1 MWNVVVEKIEDWGLM
16 IKISSNLQFSIFNP
30 LIFNLLILSLLTS
43 CASVAPVVKI
53 GLVAPFE
60 GQQRAV
66 GYDVIYSARLA
77 VRQINAAGG
86 IGGYRVALV
95 ALDDGGDPEL
105 AQEVAQSLVIDTA
118 VVAVIGHWQPDTTQA
133 AAPIYAAA
141 RLPFLPAG
149 EAPIG
154 QYDPALLPADFTQ
167 AYEAVTPFDETAGP
181 YAASAYDAFQLL
193 WQALEL
199 TANTG
204 ELDRTAVAQTLAN
217 LQYEGVTGAVYQLK
231 TGD

>member
-1 MWNVVVEKIEDWGLM
+1 MWNGADNTKCGM
-16 IKISSNLQFSIFNP
+16 INTEWLKRLLFIIHHSSFIIF
-30 LIFNLLILSLLTS
+30 LLSG

-95 ALDDGGDPEL
+95 ALDDGGDPEM
-105 AQEVAQSLVIDTA
+105 AREAAQSLALDTA
-118 VVAVIGHWQPDTTQA
+118 VIAVIGHWQADTTQA

-141 RLPFLPAG
+141 GLPFLPAG

-154 QYDPALLPADFTQ
+154 PYDPALLPADFRQ
-167 AYEAVTPFDETAGP
+167 AYAAVTPFDETAGP
-181 YAASAYDAFQLL
+181 YAGSAYDAFQLL
-193 WQALEL
+193 WPALEL
-199 TANTG
+199 
-204 ELDRTAVAQTLAN
+204 AVANDGEITRQTVADTLPGLA
-217 LQYEGVTGAVYQLK
+217 YTGF
-231 TGD
+231 TGTIRP